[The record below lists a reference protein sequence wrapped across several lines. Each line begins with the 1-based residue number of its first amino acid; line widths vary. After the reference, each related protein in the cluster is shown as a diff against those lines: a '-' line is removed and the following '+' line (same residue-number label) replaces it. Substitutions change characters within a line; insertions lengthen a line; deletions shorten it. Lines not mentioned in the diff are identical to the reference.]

1 MLLARIDLRNHRKI
15 VVIDGAIGYC
25 GSTNIADAAFAI
37 KPKFAPWVDAS
48 VRIHGPV
55 AWDLQMLFVED
66 WFLGTE
72 ESLDEMLHYQPLA
85 QPDGVPGQLIGTGPS
100 SYNEALRQLIQ
111 SAFHM
116 ARQELIMTTPYF
128 VPDEATLSAL
138 CTAARR
144 GVQTILVLPARND
157 SPLVAAASRSQYA
170 MLLDAG
176 VEIHEFQRGLLHA
189 KTMTIDRNLAMI
201 GSANLDRRSFE
212 LNLEVS
218 LMVYDQDFAS
228 QLRFLQRGYMD
239 ASRPV
244 DRAAWNRRPWPTQL
258 VQNAAGTLGPLL

>member
-1 MLLARIDLRNHRKI
+1 
-15 VVIDGAIGYC
+15 
-25 GSTNIADAAFAI
+25 
-37 KPKFAPWVDAS
+37 
-48 VRIHGPV
+48 
-55 AWDLQMLFVED
+55 
-66 WFLGTE
+66 
-72 ESLDEMLHYQPLA
+72 
-85 QPDGVPGQLIGTGPS
+85 
-100 SYNEALRQLIQ
+100 
-111 SAFHM
+111 
-116 ARQELIMTTPYF
+116 
-128 VPDEATLSAL
+128 
-138 CTAARR
+138 
-144 GVQTILVLPARND
+144 
-157 SPLVAAASRSQYA
+157 